1 MSFSSRHF
9 RDCLGQFA
17 TGVAVVTSRDTEGRK
32 VGITINSFSSVS
44 LEPPLV
50 LFSVARNAA
59 THDVFVGDVSHFCI
73 NVLRSS
79 QKHLAERFSSP
90 IEDRWE
96 ETGFKDNG
104 HSMPVLIGNIST
116 FSCVRH
122 AVHDGGDH
130 SIIVGQVTAVETG
143 ETGDPLLYYGGA
155 YARLVR
161 A

>member
-17 TGVAVVTSRDTEGRK
+17 TGVAVVTSRDTDGHK

-50 LFSVARNAA
+50 LFSVARSAA
-59 THDVFVGDVSHFCI
+59 THDVFTGDVRHFCI
-73 NVLRSS
+73 NVLRNS
-79 QKHLAERFSSP
+79 QKELAERFAAP
-90 IEDRWE
+90 LDDRWE
-96 ETGFKDNG
+96 DTRFTDNG
-104 HSMPVLIGNIST
+104 HGMPVLLGNIST

-122 AVHDGGDH
+122 AVHEGGDH
-130 SIIVGQVTAVETG
+130 SIIVGQVNAVELG

-155 YARLVR
+155 YARLDR

>member
-17 TGVAVVTSRDTEGRK
+17 TGVAVVTTRNTVGQK

-59 THDVFVGDVSHFCI
+59 THDVFTGDVQHFCI

-79 QKHLAERFSSP
+79 QKDLAERFSSP

-96 ETGFKDNG
+96 ETGFVDNG
-104 HSMPVLIGNIST
+104 HGMPALIGNIST

-130 SIIVGQVTAVETG
+130 SIIVGQVNAVEMG

-155 YARLVR
+155 YAQLVR
-161 A
+161 F